1 MSRPNGG
8 LITETNRQYYAGAQ
22 QFYIDSTGEG
32 KTFTSTFDTDLVFG
46 GSDPLAGNY
55 NKNNFKIFTSPN
67 ANVWTE
73 LTPINGSETGVVVNA
88 TGVASTSVDLTVYN
102 QDIQAGMTVT
112 GLGVDTGTT
121 VLSTINPG
129 TSVTGNAYVPFI
141 TGNIGSILSG
151 ASVIMTTNITAN
163 ILALGGNAVVDDPNP
178 AGVGIW
184 TDYTPPT
191 FVVSVSTNAG
201 VTTVSWNKQQNATEN
216 GMLLRFQPAI
226 TGTTTLTLSTYNA
239 AILTGMGVSGPYI
252 SSGTIVVSNTSTGG
266 RSVIVLSKVMTQR
279 PDSNGAYSFFKQEIT
294 LNKNATVVNTATLT
308 FTSASP
314 FTAINNIVTVNIFL
328 TAGTYLKIQLNEDT
342 MHDNNGSYGYSTLR
356 DIIDN
361 FLIAYV
367 GAGKLIPSV
376 KRSDV
381 IFHAKRGL
389 QEFSYDTLQSIKS
402 QEVSIP
408 SNLAIIIPQDFVN
421 YVRLSWI
428 DELGVQHTIFPAN
441 TLTSNPYEMPVQDST
456 GVPTQDSIEE
466 NIEGTSIINERWA
479 GTDPARISGALMSN
493 QGDVADIYRTMWGD
507 GYTTWLGQR
516 YGMNPELS
524 QRNGWFTIDERRGM
538 FTFTNNL
545 KNKIVLIEYISDGNA
560 YELDTRIPKMAEE
573 ALYAHIIHAV
583 LSVSANVQEYIV
595 RRFKQERSAKLRNA
609 KIRLSNLKLDQIIQV
624 MRGKSKWLKF

>member
-8 LITETNRQYYAGAQ
+8 LITETNTQYYAGAQ

-67 ANVWTE
+67 ASVWTE

-129 TSVTGNAYVPFI
+129 TSVTGNAYVPNA
-141 TGNIGSILSG
+141 TGNIGTILSDS
-151 ASVIMTTNITAN
+151 SVILLSNITAN
-163 ILALGGNAVVDDPNP
+163 ILALGGNPVVDDPNP
-178 AGVGIW
+178 AGVGTW

-191 FVVSVSTNAG
+191 FVVSVSTNANL
-201 VTTVSWNKQQNATEN
+201 TTVNWNKTQNGTAVN
-216 GMLLRFQPAI
+216 MLLRFQPAI

-239 AILTGMGVSGPYI
+239 AILAGMGVSGPYI

-294 LNKNATVVNTATLT
+294 LNKNATVVDTETLT

-408 SNLAIIIPQDFVN
+408 SNLSIIIPQDFVN

-441 TLTSNPYEMPVQDST
+441 TLTSNPYEMPVQDNI
-456 GVPTQDSIEE
+456 GVPTQDNIEE